1 MRRPTIQ
8 AGPNPMSHCYT
19 PHDIVTQ
26 SLWSLSQ
33 LGHKLVQGSKCYPPR
48 NYIAMVL
55 LMPSRFEKEKQIW
68 AKFISSW
75 VPIQLFFTLPKQNK
89 CFYFSSRLCRN
100 VIYFLKI
107 CWFDEGFS
115 LTRNKLLVTLFTSNK
130 IHFSPEIADIG
141 SQRGCRR
148 VMMQTELIKKSIKR
162 VIFLLFVKLI

>member
-8 AGPNPMSHCYT
+8 AEPNPMSHCYT
-19 PHDIVTQ
+19 PHADVTQ

-68 AKFISSW
+68 EKFISNW
-75 VPIQLFFTLPKQNK
+75 VLIQLFFTLPKQNK
-89 CFYFSSRLCRN
+89 CFYFSTRLCRN
-100 VIYFLKI
+100 VIYFLEI
-107 CWFDEGFS
+107 CWFS
-115 LTRNKLLVTLFTSNK
+115 LTRNKILVTLFTSNK
-130 IHFSPEIADIG
+130 IHYSLEIADIG

-148 VMMQTELIKKSIKR
+148 VRMQTELTKMH
-162 VIFLLFVKLI
+162 